1 MLMMS
6 DEQNQNETKTGN
18 RIIEP
23 TASVI
28 TPFYKSLSQLK
39 SKKISLILPARM
51 VHVFSIKR

>member
-1 MLMMS
+1 MMS